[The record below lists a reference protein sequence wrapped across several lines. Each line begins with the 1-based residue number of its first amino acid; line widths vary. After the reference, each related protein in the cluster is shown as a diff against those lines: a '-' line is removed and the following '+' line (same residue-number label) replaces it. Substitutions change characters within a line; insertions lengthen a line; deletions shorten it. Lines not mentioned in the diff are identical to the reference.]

1 MNFSKSIIFLMLSAF
16 FLTNCKEKG
25 TSVVKEE
32 NPQSQPNL
40 LFIFPDQFRN
50 AAIGIN
56 NQDPVKTPNLDQLA
70 EEGMIVSNAISSYPL
85 CSPYRGMLMTGL
97 LPYNNQIL
105 TNSNSQ
111 RHQYDNS
118 WQKDDVSFSDVLVE
132 NGYDAGYVGKLHLT
146 SPPPIAGKDS
156 VIWDAYTPKEFRHG
170 FNFWYAYGTF
180 DEHNNP
186 HYWINDAK
194 EDELTYINEWSA
206 KHEAD
211 VIIDYLKNP
220 SAKTRSK
227 DKPFALFWSV
237 NPPHPPYQYVPE
249 KYLVDY
255 KDKSLKD
262 LLVRGNVDLET
273 DAKNLTFHEGATRG
287 RTNLAKNHVAEY
299 FAMVTG
305 VDEQIGRVLKT
316 LKEEGLYDN
325 TIVVIT
331 SDHGEMMG
339 SHGLMSKNVWYE
351 ESINVPFIIR
361 WPERLKAGQKSDLL
375 ISPTDIMPTILNMM
389 GATKGMPSNLDGKDL
404 SGLIL
409 DNKGDEPQSVMYY
422 FIEEGQPASGHRGL
436 RTKRYTYVVTLD
448 RNDQERQI
456 LYDNKEDPYQL
467 KNIATSASE
476 IRKELHHEL
485 LQQLKS
491 KKDPWL
497 ERYDVLNQKNNSVSK
512 IKRNNAEVALNK
524 MK

>member
-1 MNFSKSIIFLMLSAF
+1 MISFKSLSFVLLTTLVLVSCKHKDSPVVNEETSK
-16 FLTNCKEKG
+16 TK
-25 TSVVKEE
+25 
-32 NPQSQPNL
+32 PNL

-70 EEGMIVSNAISSYPL
+70 GEGMLVSNAISSYPL

-97 LPYNNQIL
+97 LPYNNQVL

-111 RHQYDNS
+111 RYKYNNS
-118 WQKDDVSFSDVLVE
+118 WQKEDVSFSDVLVK

-146 SPPPIAGKDS
+146 SPPPIQGKDS

-194 EDELTYINEWSA
+194 EDEVTEINEWSA

-211 VIIDYLKNP
+211 VIINYLKNP
-220 SAKTRSK
+220 SAETRSK

-249 KYLVDY
+249 KYLDEY
-255 KDKSLKD
+255 KDKTID
-262 LLVRGNVDLET
+262 QLLVRENVDLKT
-273 DAKNLTFHEGATRG
+273 AAKELAFHAGATRG
-287 RTNLAKNHVAEY
+287 RTSLAKEHVAEY

-305 VDEQIGRVLKT
+305 VDEQIGRVLKA
-316 LKEEGLYDN
+316 LKDEGLYDN

-339 SHGLMSKNVWYE
+339 SHGLMSKNIWYE
-351 ESINVPFIIR
+351 ESINIPFIIR

-375 ISPTDIMPTILNMM
+375 ISPTDVMPTILNMM
-389 GATKGMPSNLDGKDL
+389 GATDGIPSTLDGKDL

-409 DNKGDEPQSVMYY
+409 ENKGEEPQSVMYY

-448 RNDQERQI
+448 RNDVERQI
-456 LYDNKEDPYQL
+456 LFDNQEDPYQL
-467 KNIATSASE
+467 KNIAETAKE
-476 IRKELHHEL
+476 IKNQLHQEL
-485 LQQLKS
+485 LEQLES

-497 ERYDVLNQKNNSVSK
+497 ARYQTLQEKK
-512 IKRNNAEVALNK
+512 
-524 MK
+524 

>member
-1 MNFSKSIIFLMLSAF
+1 MKYFKSLSLVL
-16 FLTNCKEKG
+16 LTTLILVSCKDQDKAL
-25 TSVVKEE
+25 VKEDT
-32 NPQSQPNL
+32 NSAQPNL

-70 EEGMIVSNAISSYPL
+70 GEGMLVSNAISSYPL

-97 LPYNNQIL
+97 LPYNNQVL

-111 RHQYDNS
+111 RYKYNNS
-118 WQKDDVSFSDVLVE
+118 WQKDDVSFSDVLVK

-146 SPPPIAGKDS
+146 SPPPIQGKDS

-194 EDELTYINEWSA
+194 EDEVTEINEWSA

-220 SAKTRSK
+220 SAETRSK

-249 KYLVDY
+249 KYVDGY
-255 KDKSLKD
+255 KNKTIDQ
-262 LLVRGNVDLET
+262 LLVRENVDLET
-273 DAKNLTFHEGATRG
+273 AAKELAFHAGATRG
-287 RTNLAKNHVAEY
+287 RTSLAKEHVAEY

-305 VDEQIGRVLKT
+305 VDEQIGRVLKA
-316 LKEEGLYDN
+316 LKDEGLYDN

-339 SHGLMSKNVWYE
+339 SHGLMSKNIWYE
-351 ESINVPFIIR
+351 ESINIPFIIR

-375 ISPTDIMPTILNMM
+375 ISPTDVMPTILNMM
-389 GATKGMPSNLDGKDL
+389 GATDGIPSNLDGKDL

-409 DNKGDEPQSVMYY
+409 DNKGDAPQSVMYY
-422 FIEEGQPASGHRGL
+422 FIEEGQPASGHRGV

-448 RNDQERQI
+448 RNDVERQI
-456 LYDNKEDPYQL
+456 LFDNQEDPYQL
-467 KNIATSASE
+467 KNIADTAIE
-476 IRKELHHEL
+476 IKNELHQEL
-485 LQQLKS
+485 LEQLES

-497 ERYDVLNQKNNSVSK
+497 ARYQTLQEKK
-512 IKRNNAEVALNK
+512 
-524 MK
+524 

>member
-1 MNFSKSIIFLMLSAF
+1 MKFTNYSFLVLLTVIF
-16 FLTNCKEKG
+16 FLNCKDKNA
-25 TSVVKEE
+25 SLVKEDKSH
-32 NPQSQPNL
+32 SQPNL

-50 AAIGIN
+50 AAIGVN
-56 NQDPVKTPNLDQLA
+56 NQDPVNTPNLDKLA
-70 EEGMIVSNAISSYPL
+70 GEGMIISNAISSYPL

-97 LPYNNQIL
+97 LPYNNKVL

-111 RHQYDNS
+111 RYKYDNS
-118 WQKDDVSFSDVLVE
+118 WQKDDISFSDVLVK

-146 SPPPIAGKDS
+146 SPPPIEGKDS

-194 EDELTYINEWSA
+194 EDEVTQINEWSA

-220 SAKTRSK
+220 SEETRSGN
-227 DKPFALFWSV
+227 KPFALFWSV
-237 NPPHPPYQYVPE
+237 NPPHPPYQYVPVE
-249 KYLVDY
+249 YLEDY
-255 KDKSLKD
+255 KDKSLSD
-262 LLVRGNVDLET
+262 LLVRGNVDLDT
-273 DAKNLTFHEGATRG
+273 DANDLAFHKGATRG
-287 RTNLAKNHVAEY
+287 RTKLATEHVHEY

-305 VDEQIGRVLKT
+305 VDEQIGRVLKA
-316 LKEEGLYDN
+316 LKDEGLHDN
-325 TIVVIT
+325 TIVIIT

-339 SHGLMSKNVWYE
+339 SHGLMSKNIWYE

-389 GATKGMPSNLDGKDL
+389 GVTDGMPSNLDGKDL
-404 SGLIL
+404 SSLIL
-409 DNKGDEPQSVMYY
+409 GNHGNEPQSVMYY

-448 RNDQERQI
+448 RNDSERQI
-456 LYDNKEDPYQL
+456 LFDNQKDPYQL
-467 KNIATSASE
+467 NNIANTATE
-476 IRKELHHEL
+476 IKNELHQEL
-485 LQQLKS
+485 LKQLKS

-497 ERYDVLNQKNNSVSK
+497 ERYEGLREN
-512 IKRNNAEVALNK
+512 
-524 MK
+524 

>member
-1 MNFSKSIIFLMLSAF
+1 MKFNTSVFILLISAF
-16 FLTNCKEKG
+16 FLLNCKEKS
-25 TSVVKEE
+25 TSVVKDEE
-32 NPQSQPNL
+32 NQSQPNL

-50 AAIGIN
+50 AAIGSN
-56 NQDPVKTPNLDQLA
+56 NQDPVKTPNIDELA
-70 EEGMIVSNAISSYPL
+70 GEGMIVSNAISSYPL

-97 LPYNNQIL
+97 LPYHNTVL

-111 RHQYDNS
+111 RHQFDNN
-118 WQKDDVSFSDVLVE
+118 WQKDDISFSDVLVK
-132 NGYDAGYVGKLHLT
+132 NGYDAGYVGKLHLR
-146 SPPPIAGKDS
+146 SPAPIEGKDS
-156 VIWDAYTPKEFRHG
+156 VIWDAYQPKELRHG

-180 DEHNNP
+180 DQHNTP

-194 EDELTYINEWSA
+194 EDEVTEIKEWSA

-220 SAKTRSK
+220 STTTRSK

-249 KYLVDY
+249 EYLKDY

-273 DAKNLTFHEGATRG
+273 DAKDLAFHEGATRG
-287 RTNLAKNHVAEY
+287 RTNLAKEHVAEY

-436 RTKRYTYVVTLD
+436 RTKRYTYVITLD
-448 RNDQERQI
+448 RKDVEREI

-467 KNIATSASE
+467 KNIAASATA
-476 IRKELHHEL
+476 IKNELHQEL
-485 LQQLKS
+485 LKQLKS

-497 ERYDVLNQKNNSVSK
+497 DRYNDLHKK
-512 IKRNNAEVALNK
+512 K
-524 MK
+524 

>member
-1 MNFSKSIIFLMLSAF
+1 MKFKSSIFLVLLTTIT
-16 FLTNCKEKG
+16 FLNCKDKNVA
-25 TSVVKEE
+25 VVQEE
-32 NPQSQPNL
+32 TPQPKPNL

-56 NQDPVKTPNLDQLA
+56 NQDPVITPHLDHLA
-70 EEGMIVSNAISSYPL
+70 KEGMVVSNAISSYPL

-105 TNSNSQ
+105 TNSNS
-111 RHQYDNS
+111 RRYKYNNS
-118 WQKDDVSFSDVLVE
+118 WQKDDISFSDVLVK

-146 SPPPIAGKDS
+146 SPPPIEGKDS
-156 VIWDAYTPKEFRHG
+156 IIWDAYTPKELRHG

-194 EDELTYINEWSA
+194 EDEVTKINEWSA

-220 SAKTRSK
+220 SSETRSK

-249 KYLVDY
+249 HYLEYY
-255 KDKSLKD
+255 KDKSLTD
-262 LLVRGNVDLET
+262 LLVRDNVDLET
-273 DAKNLTFHEGATRG
+273 AAKDLAFHKGATREH
-287 RTNLAKNHVAEY
+287 TQLAREHVHQY

-305 VDEQIGRVLKT
+305 VDEQIGRVLET
-316 LKEEGLYDN
+316 LKDEGLYDN

-339 SHGLMSKNVWYE
+339 SHGLMSKNIWYE
-351 ESINVPFIIR
+351 ESINIPFIIR

-375 ISPTDIMPTILNMM
+375 ISPTDVMPTLLNMM
-389 GATKGMPSNLDGKDL
+389 GAVDGLPDNLDGKNL
-404 SGLIL
+404 SSLIL
-409 DNKGDEPQSVMYY
+409 EGTGDEPQSVMYY

-448 RNDQERQI
+448 GKDVERQI
-456 LYDNKEDPYQL
+456 LFDNQEDPYQL
-467 KNIATSASE
+467 KNIASTNLE
-476 IRKELHHEL
+476 VQNKLHKELLE
-485 LQQLKS
+485 QLKS
-491 KKDPWL
+491 KNDPWL
-497 ERYDVLNQKNNSVSK
+497 DRY
-512 IKRNNAEVALNK
+512 EALK
-524 MK
+524 QAGK

>member
-1 MNFSKSIIFLMLSAF
+1 MPNLKKHTFL
-16 FLTNCKEKG
+16 FLVPLLFLLNCKEKPDAVAVAD
-25 TSVVKEE
+25 TQKAA
-32 NPQSQPNL
+32 PNL

-56 NQDPVKTPNLDQLA
+56 NQDPVLTPHIDQLA
-70 EEGMIVSNAISSYPL
+70 QEGMVVSNAISSYPL

-97 LPYNNQIL
+97 LPYNNNVL

-111 RHQYDNS
+111 RYQYNNS
-118 WQKDDVSFSDVLVE
+118 WQKDDVSFSDVLVK

-220 SAKTRSK
+220 SPTTRSK

-249 KYLVDY
+249 QYLEPY
-255 KDKSLKD
+255 KHKTLEE
-262 LLVRGNVDLET
+262 LLIRDNV
-273 DAKNLTFHEGATRG
+273 NLDTAAEALAFHEGATRG
-287 RTNLAKNHVAEY
+287 RTHLAKDHVAEY

-305 VDEQIGRVLKT
+305 VDEQIGRVLET
-316 LKEEGLYDN
+316 LKDEGLYDN

-339 SHGLMSKNVWYE
+339 SHGLMSKNIWYE
-351 ESINVPFIIR
+351 ESINIPFIIR
-361 WPERLKAGQKSDLL
+361 WPERLQGGQKSDLL
-375 ISPTDIMPTILNMM
+375 IAPTDVMPTLLNMM
-389 GATKGMPSNLDGKDL
+389 GATDTDGIPSTLDGKDL
-404 SGLIL
+404 SELIL
-409 DNKGDEPQSVMYY
+409 GGTGDEPQSVMYY

-436 RTKRYTYVVTLD
+436 RTKRYTYVITID
-448 RNDQERQI
+448 RNDVKREI
-456 LYDNKEDPYQL
+456 LFDNQEDPYQMNNL
-467 KNIATSASE
+467 ATSESAV
-476 IRKELHHEL
+476 KDQLHQELIE
-485 LQQLKS
+485 QLKL
-491 KKDPWL
+491 KKDPWV
-497 ERYDVLNQKNNSVSK
+497 ERYQELQ
-512 IKRNNAEVALNK
+512 
-524 MK
+524 

>member
-1 MNFSKSIIFLMLSAF
+1 MKINKSIFLVVLITLL
-16 FLTNCKEKG
+16 FLNCKEK
-25 TSVVKEE
+25 TRSVLNKEG
-32 NPQSQPNL
+32 NKAQPNL

-50 AAIGIN
+50 AAIGVN
-56 NQDPVKTPNLDQLA
+56 NQDPVSTPHLDQLA
-70 EEGMIVSNAISSYPL
+70 GEGMIVSNAISSYPL

-97 LPYNNQIL
+97 LPYNNQVL
-105 TNSNSQ
+105 TNSNSL

-118 WQKDDVSFSDVLVE
+118 WQKDDISFSDVLVK

-146 SPPPIAGKDS
+146 SPPPIEGKDS
-156 VIWDAYTPKEFRHG
+156 VIWDAYTPKELRHG

-220 SAKTRSK
+220 SDETRSK

-249 KYLVDY
+249 EYLEGY
-255 KDKSLKD
+255 KNKSLSE
-262 LLVRGNVDLET
+262 LLVRGNVDLDT
-273 DAKNLTFHEGATRG
+273 DATDLAFHKGATRG
-287 RTNLAKNHVAEY
+287 RTKLAKEHVHDY

-316 LKEEGLYDN
+316 LKDEGLYDN

-339 SHGLMSKNVWYE
+339 SHGLMSKNIWYE

-361 WPERLKAGQKSDLL
+361 WPERLRGGQKSDLM
-375 ISPTDIMPTILNMM
+375 ISPTDIMPTLLNMM
-389 GATKGMPSNLDGKDL
+389 GVTDGMPSNLDGKDL
-404 SGLIL
+404 SSLIL
-409 DNKGDEPQSVMYY
+409 ENKGDEPKSVMYY

-448 RNDQERQI
+448 RNDAERHV
-456 LYDNKEDPYQL
+456 LFDNQEDPYQL
-467 KNIATSASE
+467 KNIASTASDV
-476 IRKELHHEL
+476 KNKLHQEL

-491 KKDPWL
+491 KNDPWL
-497 ERYDVLNQKNNSVSK
+497 KRYEGLQQN
-512 IKRNNAEVALNK
+512 
-524 MK
+524 

>member
-1 MNFSKSIIFLMLSAF
+1 MKFKSSIFLVLLTTIT
-16 FLTNCKEKG
+16 FLNCKDKNV
-25 TSVVKEE
+25 SVVQEE
-32 NPQSQPNL
+32 TPQPKPNL

-56 NQDPVKTPNLDQLA
+56 NQDPVITPHLDQLA
-70 EEGMIVSNAISSYPL
+70 KEGMVVSNAISSYPL

-105 TNSNSQ
+105 TNSNS
-111 RHQYDNS
+111 RRYQYNNS
-118 WQKDDVSFSDVLVE
+118 WQKDDISFSDVLVK

-146 SPPPIAGKDS
+146 SPPPIEGKDS
-156 VIWDAYTPKEFRHG
+156 IIWDAYTPKELRHG

-194 EDELTYINEWSA
+194 EDEVTKINEWSA

-220 SAKTRSK
+220 SSETRSK

-249 KYLVDY
+249 HYLEYY
-255 KDKSLKD
+255 KDKSLTD
-262 LLVRGNVDLET
+262 LLVRDNVDLET
-273 DAKNLTFHEGATRG
+273 AAKDLAFHKGATREH
-287 RTNLAKNHVAEY
+287 TQLAKEHVHQY

-305 VDEQIGRVLKT
+305 VDEQIGRVLET
-316 LKEEGLYDN
+316 LKDEGLSDN

-339 SHGLMSKNVWYE
+339 SHGLMSKNIWYE
-351 ESINVPFIIR
+351 ESINIPFIIR

-375 ISPTDIMPTILNMM
+375 ISPTDVMPTLLNMM
-389 GATKGMPSNLDGKDL
+389 GAIDGLPANLDGKNL
-404 SGLIL
+404 SSLIL
-409 DNKGDEPQSVMYY
+409 EGKGDEPQSVMYY

-448 RNDQERQI
+448 GKDVERQI
-456 LYDNKEDPYQL
+456 LFDNQEDPYQL
-467 KNIATSASE
+467 KNIASTNLE
-476 IRKELHHEL
+476 VQNKLHKELLE
-485 LQQLKS
+485 QLKS

-497 ERYDVLNQKNNSVSK
+497 DRY
-512 IKRNNAEVALNK
+512 EALK
-524 MK
+524 QAGK